1 MFDGEAERG
10 VTVAKEILN
19 YNSGSKKKKKK
30 KRGRGGE
37 DINQLISSLSFNC

>member
-19 YNSGSKKKKKK
+19 YNSGSKIEKN
-30 KRGRGGE
+30 GGEGVGE